1 MLPSIPPGVA
11 PLIQPQYIMSQGL
24 PMYQPAFTLNYD
36 DLQFIQRGIHPHMVC
51 PDLIFIIFFLNY
63 FLISLVTT

>member
-11 PLIQPQYIMSQGL
+11 PLIQHQYIMSQGL

-36 DLQFIQRGIHPHMVC
+36 DLQYLQRGMHPHMVC
-51 PDLIFIIFFLNY
+51 
-63 FLISLVTT
+63 V